1 MLNSDIRIKTENF
14 DGPLGLL
21 LLLIQKEE
29 MSIRD
34 LNINKITHQYIDYLD
49 HMQELNFNVAG
60 DYLYMASTLVF
71 LKSKSYVTEEEVQT
85 LMGLTSEETPHIH
98 SEEELKRRLQELEKF
113 QKLGQLLWAFPKT
126 GHEIF
131 NKPKVN
137 RKKILKTINNPM
149 DLQELTNIMIDMIK
163 RQNRKYKVVKR
174 DRLSIK
180 EKLKFLKFFLK
191 EGIPT
196 TFFEILEKDGKFK
209 KDNKVITFIS
219 LLELAR
225 LKKIGIYQQKEFE
238 NIHIE
243 VKESL
248 DRFNVELADGFDE
261 ENSEAPQVEAEMLVP
276 KPTEGEEP
284 QVQAE
289 QLN

>member
-1 MLNSDIRIKTENF
+1 MLSSEIRVKTDFF

-29 MSIRD
+29 MDIRD
-34 LNINKITHQYIDYLD
+34 LDINKITHEYLNFLD
-49 HMQELNFNVAG
+49 KMQELNFDMAG
-60 DYLYMASTLVF
+60 DYLYMAATLVF
-71 LKSKSYVTEEEVQT
+71 LKSKSFVTEEEVQK
-85 LMGLTSEETPHIH
+85 LIGMNSEEGEHIH
-98 SEEELKRRLQELEKF
+98 SQEELVRRLQELKKF
-113 QKLGQLLWAFPKT
+113 QTLGNMLWDLPKT

-137 RKKILKTINNPM
+137 RKALIKTMNNPM
-149 DLQELTNIMIDMIK
+149 DLQELTNIMIDLIK
-163 RQNRKYKVVKR
+163 RQKRKYKVVKR

-196 TFFEILEKDGKFK
+196 NFHELLEKDGKGS

-225 LKKIGIYQQKEFE
+225 LKKIMVHQKEAFE
-238 NIHIE
+238 NIFIE

-248 DRFNVELADGFDE
+248 NKFNVELADGFEDE
-261 ENSEAPQVEAEMLVP
+261 NATPEVDPAVLSQKPGAEASEMSTQ
-276 KPTEGEEP
+276 G
-284 QVQAE
+284 
-289 QLN
+289 